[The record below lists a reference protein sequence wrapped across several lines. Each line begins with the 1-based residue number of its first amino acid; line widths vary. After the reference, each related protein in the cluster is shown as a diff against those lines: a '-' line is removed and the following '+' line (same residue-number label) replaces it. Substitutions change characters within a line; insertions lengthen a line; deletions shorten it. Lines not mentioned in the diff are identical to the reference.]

1 MDTDQ
6 SQTQGNSEPAS
17 NEQTKDEEMKDE
29 GKDVDKKVRIFQ

>member
-29 GKDVDKKVRIFQ
+29 GKDGDKKVKIFH